1 MYLLKS
7 ARQKN
12 NDNNVKTTMLAEL
25 NVSCK
30 KNLKVLQLQPP
41 LHPTTMLWQMPPTT
55 PQATPYAMP
64 PVDHPRVRSY
74 HNTSKNNND
83 DVYVPK
89 TS

>member
-30 KNLKVLQLQPP
+30 KNLKVL
-41 LHPTTMLWQMPPTT
+41 
-55 PQATPYAMP
+55 
-64 PVDHPRVRSY
+64 
-74 HNTSKNNND
+74 
-83 DVYVPK
+83 
-89 TS
+89 